1 MYAAGSPLYFSLPHF
16 SESGGW
22 LVLVCSYSIP
32 GLSGFIARELLFGTF
47 NGQSIHPPASR
58 KTLAISVK
66 KSGGLGGWGG
76 QMVESPQLKAS
87 PQVGILC
94 RVVRT
99 FGDQPHPCSG
109 AIPTEPAS
117 SLSQPHSVVLEAR
130 HLHFIQ
136 LLLSSLCLQ
145 LPLWSPWQFTS
156 KDKITPLVS
165 LAFLNSVVFAYLH
178 RVYMGCL

>member
-1 MYAAGSPLYFSLPHF
+1 MRYCLVMYAAGSPLYFSLPHF

-76 QMVESPQLKAS
+76 TNGRESLVEGFSI
-87 PQVGILC
+87 G
-94 RVVRT
+94 
-99 FGDQPHPCSG
+99 G
-109 AIPTEPAS
+109 
-117 SLSQPHSVVLEAR
+117 
-130 HLHFIQ
+130 
-136 LLLSSLCLQ
+136 
-145 LPLWSPWQFTS
+145 
-156 KDKITPLVS
+156 
-165 LAFLNSVVFAYLH
+165 NSV
-178 RVYMGCL
+178 